1 MWEWINFEYGMSY
14 LLCLFTCRQ
23 YEQDSHDELVKTIE
37 GQDLL
42 PQVSW
47 RLLLVWCIRVFLLW
61 FQSVTSRGRRRG
73 LSVSKRP
80 AF

>member
-42 PQVSW
+42 PQVS
-47 RLLLVWCIRVFLLW
+47 
-61 FQSVTSRGRRRG
+61 
-73 LSVSKRP
+73 
-80 AF
+80 